1 MIREDHEL
9 TAWMDDWQAEEPR
22 SATNPA
28 IDPAA
33 ILRQVKRRSLG
44 LKLLTAG
51 ELLLAA
57 GALAGLTLFALRHSD
72 PIDIAVMA
80 SFCLLTVAALAFA
93 CWNRR
98 GLWKPAAETTAA
110 YLTLARNRARRRQ
123 EALRV
128 SWWLLAAETA
138 LFIPWIWH
146 TLHAGGGRPGLF
158 SYAMAYGYL
167 ALVVGLMAAVIGW
180 LERWTRRERAGLE
193 GDAVTT
199 TNALPGQR

>member
-9 TAWMDDWQAEEPR
+9 SAWMDDWQSEEPR
-22 SATNPA
+22 TATDPVL
-28 IDPAA
+28 DPAA

-57 GALAGLTLFALRHSD
+57 GALAGLTLFALRHPD
-72 PIDIAVMA
+72 PIDVAVMA
-80 SFCLLTVAALAFA
+80 SFCLLTLAALAFA
-93 CWNRR
+93 LWNRR

-110 YLTLARNRARRRQ
+110 YLALARNRARRRQ

-128 SWWLLAAETA
+128 AWWLLAAETA

-146 TLHAGGGRPGLF
+146 TLHADGGHPGPL
-158 SYAMAYGYL
+158 SYVLAYGYL
-167 ALVVGLMAAVIGW
+167 ALVVGTMAALLVW
-180 LERWTRRERAGLE
+180 LQRWTRRERAEIDL
-193 GDAVTT
+193 
-199 TNALPGQR
+199 L